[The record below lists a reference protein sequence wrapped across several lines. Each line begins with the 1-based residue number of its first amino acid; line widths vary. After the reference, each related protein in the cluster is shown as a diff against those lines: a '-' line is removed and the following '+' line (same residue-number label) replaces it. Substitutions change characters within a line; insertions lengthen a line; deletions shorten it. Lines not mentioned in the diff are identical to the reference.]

1 MICQLCKC
9 PYCGC
14 VIGLDK
20 DDHTV
25 VFNSGRAERREPL
38 GNEWREP
45 PERCPHLAYAVWRIE
60 TWELDFEQTP
70 RVGFGVNGDWRCAKL
85 IAAVD
90 EHPSAYL
97 EDELSDLV
105 VAGIDESLAA
115 VAPHQI
121 EQGRRTIE
129 RLMTAAEKAQEPR
142 GSDRE
147 WVVDF
152 VAQLQCVF
160 ALNVDRFVNYLAWR
174 SSTDL
179 SWIPQRAAVPV
190 G

>member
-14 VIGLDK
+14 VIGLDR
-20 DDHTV
+20 DDHAV
-25 VFNSGRAERREPL
+25 VFTPRRAERREPS
-38 GNEWREP
+38 EHCP
-45 PERCPHLAYAVWRIE
+45 CPHLAYAVWRIE
-60 TWELDFEQTP
+60 NWELDFDHSPQ
-70 RVGFGVNGDWRCAKL
+70 VGFGVNGDWRCPKL

-90 EHPSAYL
+90 EHPAAYL

-105 VAGIDESLAA
+105 IAGIDEPLAA

-121 EQGRRTIE
+121 EHGRRTIE
-129 RLMTAAEKAQEPR
+129 RPLTVAEKAQEPF

-160 ALNVDRFVNYLAWR
+160 ALNVERFVNYLAWR

-179 SWIPQRAAVPV
+179 SWVPQRAAMPV

>member
-1 MICQLCKC
+1 
-9 PYCGC
+9 
-14 VIGLDK
+14 LDK
-20 DDHTV
+20 DNHAV
-25 VFNSGRAERREPL
+25 VFNPDGAERSEKTQRPL
-38 GNEWREP
+38 
-45 PERCPHLAYAVWRIE
+45 CPHLVYAVWRIE
-60 TWELDFEQTP
+60 NWELDFDHCPQ
-70 RVGFGVNGDWRCAKL
+70 VGFGVNGDWRCARL

-105 VAGIDESLAA
+105 IAGSDEPLAA
-115 VAPHQI
+115 VAPHQM
-121 EQGRRTIE
+121 EHGRRTIE
-129 RLMTAAEKAQEPR
+129 RPLTADEKAREPP

-160 ALNVDRFVNYLAWR
+160 ALNVDRFVNYLSWR
-174 SSTDL
+174 SSADL
-179 SWIPQRAAVPV
+179 SWIPQRAAMPV

>member
-14 VIGLDK
+14 VIGLER
-20 DDHTV
+20 DDHAV
-25 VFNSGRAERREPL
+25 VFSPEGAERREAQEL
-38 GNEWREP
+38 
-45 PERCPHLAYAVWRIE
+45 CPCTHLVYAAWRIE
-60 TWELDFEQTP
+60 NWELDFDHSP
-70 RVGFGVNGDWRCAKL
+70 RVGFGVSGDWRCARL
-85 IAAVD
+85 ILAVE

-105 VAGIDESLAA
+105 IAGIDESLAA

-121 EQGRRTIE
+121 EHGQRTIE
-129 RLMTAAEKAQEPR
+129 RFLTTEEKARQPP
-142 GSDRE
+142 GNDRE

-160 ALNVDRFVNYLAWR
+160 ALNIDRFVNYLTWR
-174 SSTDL
+174 SCTDL